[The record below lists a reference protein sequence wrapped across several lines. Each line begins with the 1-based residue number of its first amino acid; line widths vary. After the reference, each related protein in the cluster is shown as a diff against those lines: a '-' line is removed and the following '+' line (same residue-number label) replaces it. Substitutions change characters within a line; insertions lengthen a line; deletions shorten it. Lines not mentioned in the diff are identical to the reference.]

1 MTTKAKKN
9 IISSTFG
16 TVFSGGVSVSISIH
30 NYFNF
35 NFSRYELFRRF
46 L

>member
-16 TVFSGGVSVSISIH
+16 SVFSGGISVSISIH
-30 NYFNF
+30 ECFNF
-35 NFSRYELFRRF
+35 NFSRYELFHRF

>member
-16 TVFSGGVSVSISIH
+16 IVFSGGISVSISIYK
-30 NYFNF
+30 YFNF
-35 NFSRYELFRRF
+35 NFSRYELFHRF